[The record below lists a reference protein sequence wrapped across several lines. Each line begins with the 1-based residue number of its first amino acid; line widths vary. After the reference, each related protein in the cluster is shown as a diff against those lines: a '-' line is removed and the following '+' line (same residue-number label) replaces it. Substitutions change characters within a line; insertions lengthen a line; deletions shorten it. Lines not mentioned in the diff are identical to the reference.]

1 MLLTRSPLIQPNKSQ
16 VFSVRLAC
24 VKHAASVRPEP
35 GSNSPNKNK
44 NVKAQKN
51 QPNKTAWPA
60 IPTKNTQ
67 KQKTGINKTN
77 KHTIEFTNNTHTIK
91 HTQMICMFS
100 KGVSRHVSATSA
112 LRFVRCRSA
121 QQGKQYALP
130 SGPSNHGARPL
141 PRRTFRGI
149 PPFLPRLGIRNS
161 QKSPDFMSQ
170 HTEYQ
175 TECALRREDF
185 NPNRPAICS
194 HTQTTTFFAQN
205 FTKR

>member
-1 MLLTRSPLIQPNKSQ
+1 ML
-16 VFSVRLAC
+16 
-24 VKHAASVRPEP
+24 
-35 GSNSPNKNK
+35 
-44 NVKAQKN
+44 
-51 QPNKTAWPA
+51 
-60 IPTKNTQ
+60 
-67 KQKTGINKTN
+67 
-77 KHTIEFTNNTHTIK
+77 
-91 HTQMICMFS
+91 CMFS

-112 LRFVRCRSA
+112 FRFVRCRSA

-130 SGPSNHGARPL
+130 GGPSNHGARAL
-141 PRRTFRGI
+141 PRSTFREI
-149 PPFLPRLGIRNS
+149 PPFLRSLGARNG
-161 QKSPDFMSQ
+161 QKLPDFMSQ

>member
-1 MLLTRSPLIQPNKSQ
+1 RHKQNKQTHYRVHKQHPHDQAHTKTR
-16 VFSVRLAC
+16 
-24 VKHAASVRPEP
+24 
-35 GSNSPNKNK
+35 
-44 NVKAQKN
+44 
-51 QPNKTAWPA
+51 
-60 IPTKNTQ
+60 
-67 KQKTGINKTN
+67 
-77 KHTIEFTNNTHTIK
+77 
-91 HTQMICMFS
+91 MFS
-100 KGVSRHVSATSA
+100 KGVSRHVSAISA

-149 PPFLPRLGIRNS
+149 PPFLPRSGIRNS

-185 NPNRPAICS
+185 GPYQPATCTRTRTI
-194 HTQTTTFFAQN
+194 TFFAQN
-205 FTKR
+205 FTNR

>member
-51 QPNKTAWPA
+51 QPTKTRPA
-60 IPTKNTQ
+60 SNPNQKHSKTKNRH
-67 KQKTGINKTN
+67 KQNKQTHYRVHKQHPHDQAHTKTR
-77 KHTIEFTNNTHTIK
+77 
-91 HTQMICMFS
+91 MFS
-100 KGVSRHVSATSA
+100 KGVLRHVSAISA

-130 SGPSNHGARPL
+130 SGPSNHDTHTSLSEPF
-141 PRRTFRGI
+141 RRI
-149 PPFLPRLGIRNS
+149 PPLSSRSCATNGP
-161 QKSPDFMSQ
+161 KSPDFMLQ

-185 NPNRPAICS
+185 GPYQPATYTRTRTI
-194 HTQTTTFFAQN
+194 TFFAQN
-205 FTKR
+205 FTNR